1 MSCHHLEDRT
11 YYSYSHYPHRPSPW
25 RTHAV
30 QQGTL
35 NACQP
40 RVGTWCGHL
49 QHVCAVGLESVCM
62 CVPSP
67 MNMFFLLCVLSIWVY
82 GRFQSPSLCA
92 SYWFFSTQPLSV
104 RHTVSNSPAL
114 HLIAVSH
121 TYTHVHTWTLC
132 PPCLDRRELEQ
143 SRMFPYN
150 ACTHA
155 HALYARAKQGN
166 MHTPNKAA
174 HGHRGNQA
182 ERAAN

>member
-49 QHVCAVGLESVCM
+49 QYVCAVGLVSVCM

-121 TYTHVHTWTLC
+121 VHTRTHMNAV
-132 PPCLDRRELEQ
+132 PPLPRQTWIGTQPNVSLQCLH
-143 SRMFPYN
+143 SR
-150 ACTHA
+150 
-155 HALYARAKQGN
+155 ARALC
-166 MHTPNKAA
+166 TC
-174 HGHRGNQA
+174 
-182 ERAAN
+182 